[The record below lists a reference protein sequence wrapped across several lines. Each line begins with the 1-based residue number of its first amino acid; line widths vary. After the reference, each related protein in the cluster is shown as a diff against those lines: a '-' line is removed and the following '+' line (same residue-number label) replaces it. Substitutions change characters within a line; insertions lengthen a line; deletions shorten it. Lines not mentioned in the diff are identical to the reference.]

1 MLQRLVIAPHQLY
14 GRQISLTTEQEHY
27 LCRVLRLRAGDRFM
41 AMDGQGKTWLAQL
54 IKSEAAEF
62 QAETLEEVICQTEL
76 PIAVTLVAALPKGN
90 GFDEVVRQSTE
101 LGVSWI
107 VPVISDRTLLNPSPK
122 KWERWQ
128 RIAHEAAEQSER
140 QCVPVIME
148 PTTFALHLQ
157 QVAPGRQPEA
167 AQPTKKYLCVTRKDS
182 PPLLDVLLPPT
193 PNPGSLIADHSIST
207 APILIAIGPEGGWT
221 DTEIEQAIA
230 VGYQPVSLGAR
241 ILRSVTAP
249 LVTLSLIAAVL
260 ERQAKVEGQ
269 RIENEK

>member
-1 MLQRLVIAPHQLY
+1 MLQRLVITPDQLY
-14 GRQISLTTEQEHY
+14 GRQISLTVEQKHY
-27 LCRVLRLRAGDRFM
+27 LYRVLRLRDGDRFI

-54 IKSEAAEF
+54 VKSEAVEF
-62 QAETLEEVICQTEL
+62 QAETLEEIIHRTEL

-90 GFDEVVRQSTE
+90 GFDEVVRQATE
-101 LGVSWI
+101 LGVNWI

-140 QCVPVIME
+140 ECVPAILE

-157 QVAPGRQPEA
+157 QVAHWQQSEA
-167 AQPTKKYLCVTRKDS
+167 AQPTQKYLCVTRKNS
-182 PPLLDVLLPPT
+182 PHLLDVLLPST
-193 PNPGSLIADHSIST
+193 SNPGFFIPGQSISMASIT
-207 APILIAIGPEGGWT
+207 IAIGPEGGWT
-221 DTEIEQAIA
+221 DTEIDQAIA

-249 LVTLSLIAAVL
+249 LVTLSLISAVF
-260 ERQAKVEGQ
+260 EREIRAEAGAVKS
-269 RIENEK
+269 